1 MRRGAAVARV
11 DASPHQVTGVQLTT
25 GERLA
30 ADVVV
35 ANTDADHLYR
45 DLLADD
51 RALARVR
58 RAEPSSSAFVIL
70 AGLDGRT
77 AGRGAP
83 QRVVLGRRGGGV
95 RAALRPTAAARG
107 PDDLRQRRVGDRRRP
122 GPARLRELVPAGER
136 ARRMARRRRGLP
148 RPRAGGARG
157 TRRGPAPR
165 LRFTEVIT
173 PADLEQRYRSR
184 GGAIYGTSSNG
195 WRAAFLR
202 PGNRGPRRGL
212 YLVGG
217 SSHPGGG
224 LPLVAISAEIVA
236 GLVGDDGW

>member
-1 MRRGAAVARV
+1 M
-11 DASPHQVTGVQLTT
+11 
-25 GERLA
+25 
-30 ADVVV
+30 
-35 ANTDADHLYR
+35 
-45 DLLADD
+45 
-51 RALARVR
+51 
-58 RAEPSSSAFVIL
+58 IL

-77 AGRGAP
+77 AGVAHHNVWFSADGEAEFAE
-83 QRVVLGRRGGGV
+83 LF
-95 RAALRPTAAARG
+95 A
-107 PDDLRQRRVGDRRRP
+107 QRRLPEDPTIYASVASVTDAGQAPP
-122 GPARLRELVPAGER
+122 GVRELVPAGER
-136 ARRMARRRRGLP
+136 ARRMARRRRG
-148 RPRAGGARG
+148 RTATTCWRCSRHAGVDLR
-157 TRRGPAPR
+157 PR